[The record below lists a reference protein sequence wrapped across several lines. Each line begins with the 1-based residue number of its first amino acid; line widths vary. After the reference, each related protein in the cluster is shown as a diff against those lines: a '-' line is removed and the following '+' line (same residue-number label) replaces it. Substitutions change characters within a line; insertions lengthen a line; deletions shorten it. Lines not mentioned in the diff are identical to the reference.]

1 MLTFFNEDSH
11 QQKEDP
17 MRINFTNIQVNQE
30 KEIPKTQAAEK
41 KETKSAAV
49 FAENPFS
56 SAQTKQS
63 IYDKQGKTM
72 EDIQAETS
80 VVDTASLKD
89 YMTVMANTMSADDY
103 QALVKDG
110 VNPGRIEAG
119 DAVTI
124 MDHIKAEMAKAGTV
138 VTGFNSSDDFSLDK
152 LTALSNDPG
161 YAQSL
166 MAAFSENDIPLTED
180 NVREA
185 VDAKDLSMQIGDVT
199 DDMKQYLLENELPVT
214 IENTYKAKFAATYQ
228 GQEKDQTIAAD
239 PAFAKQIDSVIEEA
253 GLTADEQ
260 TKADCMWL
268 VARDVP
274 LTAENLLLLQD
285 MNHMEQG
292 NEAAITEKIVEA
304 LKEGKSPKE
313 ALLAGESL
321 LDKAEK
327 IMDTANSICD
337 EAVDKVVSEGQTCNI
352 HNLAKAQAD
361 LEMQQ
366 RAAVSSGDVTETDVQ
381 LSGQQI
387 HARRVMEE
395 VRLQMTVR
403 ANLLLLQSDYAI
415 DTQPIEEL
423 VENLKKIEQQSGE
436 TMGISLPDE
445 AMDAIWKE
453 NSHKIA
459 QIGQMP
465 AAILGPIGRQIGS
478 YQLSGIYEA
487 GLSRQSQYQK
497 AGESYEALMTQPR
510 ADLGDSI
517 KDAFRNVDDLLA
529 ENGMEATDANRRA
542 VRILAYNRQEIT
554 KENIE
559 EIRYAD
565 AKLQN
570 LLSEMT
576 PAKTLQM
583 IREGVNPLEE
593 TVDELTAYLQDQ
605 QTDYVDNEERFS
617 RYLYKLEQE
626 KSISA
631 EERASY
637 IGIYRLIR
645 QIEKGDGKAI
655 GTVVANGQEL
665 SFSNLLSAVRTGQ
678 KKKVDVKV
686 DDDFGLQKEVL
697 QKGESISDQI
707 DSYYQYQAKELYDA
721 LSMETVQT
729 EMESISIMQSRE
741 ELAQMREDLTAQ
753 EPVVEFLT
761 AFGQPVH
768 AQNMAAAKQMLNNR
782 GDMFRKVKDA
792 ESGMKE
798 TDVFPDVDAAFEE
811 LLSHFNDVEEAKQSY
826 EDFTDTMQ
834 EAVEEAV
841 YEQSDLL
848 DIKALSLVAKQLCLS
863 SHLAKEESYEMPAV
877 IRGELT
883 SVTVRFRH
891 TEQKE
896 ASASLQVTLTDG
908 EIISA
913 KCRQENGRITGY
925 IGCNREDTL
934 QKLQEKE
941 EDFKQSVLSETGYS
955 ADITIVYSQDIK
967 NSYYDTE
974 QPAGKQMLTNT
985 QNESEE
991 VQGSHTSANGLYQ
1004 TAKQLIRLLTEL

>member
-1 MLTFFNEDSH
+1 
-11 QQKEDP
+11 

-49 FAENPFS
+49 FAANPFS
-56 SAQTKQS
+56 ATQTKQG

-72 EDIQAETS
+72 EDIQTETS
-80 VVDTASLKD
+80 VMDTASLKD

-138 VTGFNSSDDFSLDK
+138 ITGFNSSDDFSLDK
-152 LTALSNDPG
+152 LTALFGDAG

-166 MAAFSENDIPLTED
+166 MAAFSQNDIPLTED
-180 NVREA
+180 NARET
-185 VDAKDLSMQIGDVT
+185 VDAKDLAMQIGDVT

-228 GQEKDQTIAAD
+228 QQEKDQVAAD

-268 VARDVP
+268 VGRDIP

-285 MNHMEQG
+285 MNRMEQG
-292 NEAAITEKIVEA
+292 NEAAVTEKIVEA
-304 LKEGKSPKE
+304 LKEGKAPKE

-321 LDKAEK
+321 LKKAEK
-327 IMDTANSICD
+327 IMDETASISD

-366 RAAVSSGDVTETDVQ
+366 KAASVSSGNMTETDAQ

-415 DTQPIEEL
+415 DTQPIEDL

-445 AMDAIWKE
+445 AMDAVWKE

-478 YQLSGIYEA
+478 YQLSSIYEA
-487 GLSRQSQYQK
+487 GLSRQSMYQK

-517 KDAFRNVDDLLA
+517 KDAFRNVDDLLS

-559 EIRYAD
+559 EIRFAD

-593 TVDELTAYLQDQ
+593 TVDDLTAYLQNQ

-686 DDDFGLQKEVL
+686 DDDFGLQKEVV

-707 DSYYQYQAKELYDA
+707 DSYYQYQAKELFDA

-729 EMESISIMQSRE
+729 EMESISIMQSGE
-741 ELAQMREDLTAQ
+741 ELAKMREDLTGQ

-768 AQNMAAAKQMLNNR
+768 AQNMAAAKQMLNSR
-782 GDMFRKVKDA
+782 GDMFRKIKDA
-792 ESGMKE
+792 ESE
-798 TDVFPDVDAAFEE
+798 TENADTFPDVDAAFEE

-826 EDFTDTMQ
+826 EDFTNTMQ

-863 SHLAKEESYEMPAV
+863 SHLAKEECYEMPAV

-913 KCRQENGRITGY
+913 KCRQENGKITGY

-941 EDFKQSVLSETGYS
+941 QDFRQSVLSETGYS

-967 NSYYDTE
+967 NSNYDTE

-985 QNESEE
+985 ENQSEE

-1004 TAKQLIRLLTEL
+1004 TAKQMIRLLMEL

>member
-1 MLTFFNEDSH
+1 
-11 QQKEDP
+11 

-49 FAENPFS
+49 FAANLFS
-56 SAQTKQS
+56 ATQTKQG

-72 EDIQAETS
+72 EDIQTETS

-138 VTGFNSSDDFSLDK
+138 ITGFNSSDDFSLDK
-152 LTALSNDPG
+152 LTALSGDAG

-166 MAAFSENDIPLTED
+166 MAAFSQNDIPLTED
-180 NVREA
+180 NARET
-185 VDAKDLSMQIGDVT
+185 VDVKDLAMQIGDVT

-228 GQEKDQTIAAD
+228 GQEKDQVAAD

-268 VARDVP
+268 VGRDIP

-285 MNHMEQG
+285 MNRMEQG
-292 NEAAITEKIVEA
+292 NEAAVTEKIVEA
-304 LKEGKSPKE
+304 LKEGKAPKE

-321 LDKAEK
+321 LEKAEK
-327 IMDTANSICD
+327 IMDEAASISD

-366 RAAVSSGDVTETDVQ
+366 KADSVSSGNMAETDAQ

-415 DTQPIEEL
+415 DTQPIEDL

-445 AMDAIWKE
+445 AMDAVWKE

-487 GLSRQSQYQK
+487 GLSRQSMYQK

-517 KDAFRNVDDLLA
+517 KDAFRNVDDLLS

-593 TVDELTAYLQDQ
+593 TVDELTAYLQNQ

-678 KKKVDVKV
+678 KKKVDVKIN
-686 DDDFGLQKEVL
+686 DDFGLQKEVV

-707 DSYYQYQAKELYDA
+707 DSYYQYQAKELFDA

-729 EMESISIMQSRE
+729 EMESISIMQSGE
-741 ELAQMREDLTAQ
+741 ELAKMREDLTGQ
-753 EPVVEFLT
+753 ELVIEFLT

-768 AQNMAAAKQMLNNR
+768 AQNMAAAKQMLNSR
-782 GDMFRKVKDA
+782 GDMFRKIRDA
-792 ESGMKE
+792 ESE
-798 TDVFPDVDAAFEE
+798 TENADTFPDVDAAFEE

-826 EDFTDTMQ
+826 EDFTNTMQ

-863 SHLAKEESYEMPAV
+863 SHLAKEECYEMPAV

-985 QNESEE
+985 ENQSEE

>member
-1 MLTFFNEDSH
+1 
-11 QQKEDP
+11 

-30 KEIPKTQAAEK
+30 KEISKAQTAEK
-41 KETKSAAV
+41 KEIRAAAV

-56 SAQTKQS
+56 ATQTKQG

-80 VVDTASLKD
+80 YVDTASLKD

-103 QALVKDG
+103 QTLVKDG

-124 MDHIKAEMAKAGTV
+124 MDHIKAEMAKSGTV
-138 VTGFNSSDDFSLDK
+138 ITGFNSSDDFSLDK
-152 LTALSNDPG
+152 LTALAGDAG

-166 MAAFSENDIPLTED
+166 MAAFSENDIPPTED
-180 NVREA
+180 NVKEV
-185 VDAKDLSMQIGDVT
+185 VDAKDLAMQIGDVT

-228 GQEKDQTIAAD
+228 GQEKDQAVAAD
-239 PAFAKQIDSVIEEA
+239 PAFAKQIGSVIEEA
-253 GLTADEQ
+253 GLVADEQ

-268 VARDVP
+268 VGRDIP
-274 LTAENLLLLQD
+274 LTAEHLLLLQD
-285 MNHMEQG
+285 MNRMEQG
-292 NEAAITEKIVEA
+292 NEAAVTEKIVEA
-304 LKEGKSPKE
+304 LKEGKAPKE

-321 LDKAEK
+321 LEKAEK
-327 IMDTANSICD
+327 IMDEAASISD
-337 EAVDKVVSEGQTCNI
+337 EAVDKVVSKGQICNI
-352 HNLAKAQAD
+352 RNLAKAQND
-361 LEMQQ
+361 LEMQKE
-366 RAAVSSGDVTETDVQ
+366 ASVSSGDVMETDVQ

-415 DTQPIEEL
+415 DTQPIEDL

-436 TMGISLPDE
+436 NMGISLPDE
-445 AMDAIWKE
+445 AMDEVWKE
-453 NSHKIA
+453 NSHKIM

-465 AAILGPIGRQIGS
+465 AAILGPIGRQIGG

-517 KDAFRNVDDLLA
+517 KDAFRNVDDLLF
-529 ENGMEATDANRRA
+529 ENEMEATDANRRA

-559 EIRYAD
+559 EVRYTD

-576 PAKTLQM
+576 PARVLQM

-593 TVDELTAYLQDQ
+593 TVDELTAYLQNQ
-605 QTDYVDNEERFS
+605 QTAYVDNEERFS

-655 GTVVANGQEL
+655 GTVVASGQEL
-665 SFSNLLSAVRTGQ
+665 TFSNLLSAVRTGQ

-686 DDDFGLQKEVL
+686 DNDFGLQKDVL

-707 DSYYQYQAKELYDA
+707 DSYYRYRAKELFDV

-741 ELAQMREDLTAQ
+741 ELAQMREDLTVQ

-768 AQNMAAAKQMLNNR
+768 AQNMAAAKQIFNSR
-782 GDMFRKVKDA
+782 GDMFRKIKDA
-792 ESGMKE
+792 ESEMEE
-798 TDVFPDVDAAFEE
+798 TDIFPDVDAAFEE

-826 EDFTDTMQ
+826 KDFTDTMQ

-863 SHLAKEESYEMPAV
+863 SHLAKEECYEMPAV

-896 ASASLQVTLTDG
+896 ASASLQVILTDG
-908 EIISA
+908 EIIAA

-941 EDFKQSVLSETGYS
+941 KDFKQSVLSETGYS

-974 QPAGKQMLTNT
+974 QSAGKQMHTNT
-985 QNESEE
+985 ENRSEE

-1004 TAKQLIRLLTEL
+1004 TAKQLIRLLMEL

>member
-1 MLTFFNEDSH
+1 
-11 QQKEDP
+11 

-49 FAENPFS
+49 FAANPFS
-56 SAQTKQS
+56 ATQTKQG

-72 EDIQAETS
+72 EDIQTETS
-80 VVDTASLKD
+80 VMDTASLKD

-138 VTGFNSSDDFSLDK
+138 ITGFNSSDDFSLDK
-152 LTALSNDPG
+152 LTALSGDAG

-166 MAAFSENDIPLTED
+166 MAAFSQNDIPLTED
-180 NVREA
+180 NARET
-185 VDAKDLSMQIGDVT
+185 VDAKDLAMQIGDVT

-228 GQEKDQTIAAD
+228 QQEKDQVAAD

-285 MNHMEQG
+285 MNRMEQG
-292 NEAAITEKIVEA
+292 NEAAVTEKIVEA
-304 LKEGKSPKE
+304 LKEGKAPKE

-321 LDKAEK
+321 LKKAEK
-327 IMDTANSICD
+327 IMDETASISD

-366 RAAVSSGDVTETDVQ
+366 KAASVSSGNIAETDAQ

-445 AMDAIWKE
+445 AMDAVWKE

-459 QIGQMP
+459 QIGQLP
-465 AAILGPIGRQIGS
+465 AAILGPIGRQIGG
-478 YQLSGIYEA
+478 YQLSSIYEA
-487 GLSRQSQYQK
+487 GLSRQSMYQK

-517 KDAFRNVDDLLA
+517 KDAFRNVDDLLS

-559 EIRYAD
+559 EIRFAD

-593 TVDELTAYLQDQ
+593 TVDDLTAYLQNQ

-655 GTVVANGQEL
+655 GTIVANGQEL

-678 KKKVDVKV
+678 KKKVDVKIN
-686 DDDFGLQKEVL
+686 DDFGLQKEVV

-707 DSYYQYQAKELYDA
+707 DSYYQYQAKELFDA

-729 EMESISIMQSRE
+729 EMESISIMQSGE
-741 ELAQMREDLTAQ
+741 ELAKMREDLTGQ
-753 EPVVEFLT
+753 EPVIEFLT

-768 AQNMAAAKQMLNNR
+768 AQNMAAAKQMLNSR
-782 GDMFRKVKDA
+782 GDMFRKIKDA
-792 ESGMKE
+792 ESE
-798 TDVFPDVDAAFEE
+798 TENADTFPDVDAAFEE

-826 EDFTDTMQ
+826 EDFTNTMQ

-863 SHLAKEESYEMPAV
+863 SHLAKEECYEMPAV

-941 EDFKQSVLSETGYS
+941 EDFRQSVLSETGYS

-985 QNESEE
+985 ENQSEE

-1004 TAKQLIRLLTEL
+1004 TAKQLIRLLMEL